1 MSNTELQTRELR
13 TDHAEPPDQAVPV
26 PIHATW
32 YCTDRC
38 TLRCCH
44 CFVPVVPASARPR
57 ELGTEEGKRLID
69 SLHDAEIFLIAFA
82 GGEPLLRDDFFE
94 LSAYARARGLTLQT
108 STNGLTVDDDC
119 VAQLQ
124 DVGYQC
130 LQISLDGLT
139 EETNAWTRGKGNFAR
154 TLAAI
159 RACRRRQ
166 LPVVLA
172 FAIHQRNLHE
182 AAQLADFAERE
193 GIEVLKAQPVYL
205 PFGYDG
211 GGASGTLSV
220 QQLAELSE
228 LLDAR
233 FEGSSVRLKNVARR
247 DKAEAQHSKICC
259 RSFVSPTI
267 FPDGSL
273 SPCFNGRT
281 IAVGNL
287 ARDAFV
293 PTWQSAVRVVT
304 TSGRCGCNR
313 SHIDVPLN
321 ELGRGARAPGVV

>member
-1 MSNTELQTRELR
+1 MTNTNLQTRDAE
-13 TDHAEPPDQAVPV
+13 TDRAERMTTVPV

-38 TLRCCH
+38 TLSCCH

-57 ELGTEEGKRLID
+57 ELDTEQGKLLID
-69 SLHDAEIFLIAFA
+69 SLYDAEIFLVAFA

-94 LSAYARARGLTLQT
+94 LSAYARGRGLTLQT

-119 VAQLQ
+119 VARLQ

-139 EETNAWTRGKGNFAR
+139 EESNAWTRGKGNFAR

-159 RACRRRQ
+159 RACRRRG

-172 FAIHQRNLHE
+172 FAIHQRNLDE
-182 AAQLADFAERE
+182 VSLLADFAERE
-193 GIEVLKAQPVYL
+193 EIEILKAQPVYL
-205 PFGYDG
+205 EFGFEDG
-211 GGASGTLSV
+211 RARGALSAE
-220 QQLAELSE
+220 QLADVSAR
-228 LLDAR
+228 LDAR
-233 FEGSSVRLKNVARR
+233 FQSSPVRLKNIARR
-247 DKAEAQHSKICC
+247 KPTDRARPKICC
-259 RSFVSPTI
+259 SSFASPTI

-273 SPCFNGRT
+273 SPCFNGRS

-287 ARDAFV
+287 AYDAFV
-293 PTWQSAVRVVT
+293 STWEEAVRVVT
-304 TSGRCGCNR
+304 ASGSCGC
-313 SHIDVPLN
+313 SGLQIDVLRAD
-321 ELGRGARAPGVV
+321 LRRRRGESAAV